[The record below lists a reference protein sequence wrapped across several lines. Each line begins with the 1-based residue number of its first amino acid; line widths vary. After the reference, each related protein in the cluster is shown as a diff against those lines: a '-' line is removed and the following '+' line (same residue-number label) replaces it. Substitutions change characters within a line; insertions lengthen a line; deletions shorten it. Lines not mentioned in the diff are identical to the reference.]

1 MCVCVKSASP
11 SSHSGLPLP
20 SHIFQNCFLLYIPI
34 NYCGNLQAPPLC
46 LCEQVSPLPPPPLF
60 LLCFCLV
67 RSDKL
72 SQVAA
77 AYTAEVVL
85 SGWLVC
91 SLLQAE
97 TGKQIKTVWEK
108 REMWKVLRR
117 WITSENKMSGY
128 EIISDLYLGGRAPLS
143 VHGFFL
149 RLHENRS
156 CSLFWFYLGFAVWF
170 VKFHWC
176 FTHLSFVL
184 WPISPLG
191 LLHLLHIVQPLQF
204 GDSQQLRLVRIL
216 RSTVM
221 VRVGG
226 GWMALDEFLVKND
239 PCRGKWPSHWPTE
252 VWNQWLSALSVLIFY
267 SHRAFYLPD
276 FTLRLLMSFWILQ
289 YRIAGLPRY

>member
-1 MCVCVKSASP
+1 MCACVWNL
-11 SSHSGLPLP
+11 LPPVATVDCLYCLP
-20 SHIFQNCFLLYIPI
+20 FSELFLVIHPI

-46 LCEQVSPLPPPPLF
+46 LCKQVSPPPPPPLF

-91 SLLQAE
+91 SLLRAE

-117 WITSENKMSGY
+117 WITSENGKSGY
-128 EIISDLYLGGRAPLS
+128 EVISDLYFGGRAPLS
-143 VHGFFL
+143 VHGFFSAVAWKPIMQFVLVLLGL
-149 RLHENRS
+149 RCMICE
-156 CSLFWFYLGFAVWF
+156 V
-170 VKFHWC
+170 HWC
-176 FTHLSFVL
+176 FTHLSFLL
-184 WPISPLG
+184 WPIFPLC

-252 VWNQWLSALSVLIFY
+252 V
-267 SHRAFYLPD
+267 
-276 FTLRLLMSFWILQ
+276 
-289 YRIAGLPRY
+289 